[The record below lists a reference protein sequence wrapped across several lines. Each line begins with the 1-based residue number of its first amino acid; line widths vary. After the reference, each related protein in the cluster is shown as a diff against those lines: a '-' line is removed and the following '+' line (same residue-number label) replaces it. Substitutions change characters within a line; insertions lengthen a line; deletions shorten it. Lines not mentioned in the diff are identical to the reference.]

1 MTGWE
6 VSLVPISGLER
17 KFTGFTGQRVSVEL
31 CFLKASFPE
40 EFGCEK
46 KVLLAEWLSLKVS
59 FPVNS
64 GGRKEVSGDGGS
76 LGVYTVMLKVGR
88 ETRVM
93 CCNSYKIT

>member
-64 GGRKEVSGDGGS
+64 GGRKEVSGDGGA
-76 LGVYTVMLKVGR
+76 LGVYKVRLKLSEKLG
-88 ETRVM
+88 
-93 CCNSYKIT
+93 